1 MKLKIMQQ
9 GGGLIYTPFIPQAQ
23 VATSSASGSSSS
35 SSESKLDPLDK
46 EILGIMK
53 DQNLLP
59 SDVRQIYD
67 KLIKFQKQTQHLTAL
82 GDDSYRAA
90 MPGMLQ
96 ILGLVNEAK
105 YNKTQSDNIVKKMAE
120 ENAGADPALD
130 AYGRMYVRNK
140 DKDWEIEQVSISD
153 FDREKHVPISN
164 SELLSMRQRQ
174 FGFQD
179 KFMNDLENMV
189 GMTTTQK
196 EIDRIINEIGSA
208 ETSAYIK
215 NPSANRVIQAL
226 MQDGPEGIYKL
237 SQKDRSE
244 GLQPAWNAIYQ
255 RLPQNMRN
263 LLRANAAL
271 LNTDPLILIQDSVL
285 RNSDTKTDISYE
297 STASKAAGYDTDP
310 NKTASEQLTQ
320 NNYLMQ
326 IGTRRLAKTRVMI
339 VPKAAKISDTGALIA
354 QVYTA
359 GMPVDK
365 NMQGI
370 GMMTLSNFRVSAEAA
385 KAGDFS
391 SVTFGNRILKPNEY
405 DAIVYDGNSELN
417 IAMLPYTHDSTT
429 GQLKPDF
436 NLLSA
441 FNYIQECLSD
451 NPNISKM
458 ELEQKAKERGYTLEQ
473 LGYDYKTNT
482 MTLKDTMPFLTFSAY
497 ASKDAINI
505 SKGMTPFLEKIH
517 KSDAKQ
523 IMDKYDTLITYGT
536 VSPSKND
543 RKLNNFDKTERWD
556 LYRGG
561 VFIPM
566 TDAARALLLSGIG
579 EYMPK
584 SMMTDYAARV
594 EARRAE
600 TQMNQMAQT
609 DPNYEVIASL
619 GQFK

>member
-1 MKLKIMQQ
+1 
-9 GGGLIYTPFIPQAQ
+9 
-23 VATSSASGSSSS
+23 
-35 SSESKLDPLDK
+35 
-46 EILGIMK
+46 
-53 DQNLLP
+53 
-59 SDVRQIYD
+59 
-67 KLIKFQKQTQHLTAL
+67 
-82 GDDSYRAA
+82 
-90 MPGMLQ
+90 
-96 ILGLVNEAK
+96 
-105 YNKTQSDNIVKKMAE
+105 
-120 ENAGADPALD
+120 
-130 AYGRMYVRNK
+130 
-140 DKDWEIEQVSISD
+140 
-153 FDREKHVPISN
+153 
-164 SELLSMRQRQ
+164 
-174 FGFQD
+174 
-179 KFMNDLENMV
+179 
-189 GMTTTQK
+189 
-196 EIDRIINEIGSA
+196 
-208 ETSAYIK
+208 
-215 NPSANRVIQAL
+215 
-226 MQDGPEGIYKL
+226 
-237 SQKDRSE
+237 
-244 GLQPAWNAIYQ
+244 
-255 RLPQNMRN
+255 MRN

-285 RNSDTKTDISYE
+285 RNTDTKTDISYE
-297 STASKAAGYDTDP
+297 STESKAAGYDTDP

-326 IGTRRLAKTRVMI
+326 IGTRRLAKTRAMI

-543 RKLNNFDKTERWD
+543 RKLNNFDETERWD

>member
-23 VATSSASGSSSS
+23 AATGNASGSSSS

-140 DKDWEIEQVSISD
+140 DRDWEIEQVSISD

-179 KFMNDLENMV
+179 KFMDDLENMV

-196 EIDRIINEIGSA
+196 EIDRIINEIGST

-215 NPSANRVIQAL
+215 NSSANRVIQAL
-226 MQDGPEGIYKL
+226 IQDGPEGIYKL

-271 LNTDPLILIQDSVL
+271 LNTDPLVLIQDSVL
-285 RNSDTKTDISYE
+285 RNTDTKTDVNYE
-297 STASKAAGYDTDP
+297 STASKAVGYDTDP
-310 NKTASEQLTQ
+310 VGTKSSTQVKDTYPERLATGEGFDPEKWINIMPSNTGVILNAYAQNVGPVVKGENRMNSASLATILQQ
-320 NNYLMQ
+320 ADG
-326 IGTRRLAKTRVMI
+326 IGTITDAQSITFGNQLLNENEARMLMVDTNINMQRVWLPIKRMPDGRYTPDFEAQQKLEKVQKYI
-339 VPKAAKISDTGALIA
+339 RDNNGQISDTYIENWLKNNLPSARWDSENK
-354 QVYTA
+354 QV
-359 GMPVDK
+359 VFDK
-365 NMQGI
+365 
-370 GMMTLSNFRVSAEAA
+370 
-385 KAGDFS
+385 S
-391 SVTFGNRILKPNEY
+391 S
-405 DAIVYDGNSELN
+405 
-417 IAMLPYTHDSTT
+417 M
-429 GQLKPDF
+429 
-436 NLLSA
+436 
-441 FNYIQECLSD
+441 
-451 NPNISKM
+451 
-458 ELEQKAKERGYTLEQ
+458 
-473 LGYDYKTNT
+473 
-482 MTLKDTMPFLTFSAY
+482 MPFLVLHGIGT
-497 ASKDAINI
+497 SKRLDFETN
-505 SKGMTPFLEKIH
+505 
-517 KSDAKQ
+517 
-523 IMDKYDTLITYGT
+523 
-536 VSPSKND
+536 SPYLHNLSREEAGRYK
-543 RKLNNFDKTERWD
+543 D
-556 LYRGG
+556 LYEMSINEDSRNGSVKSAKG
-561 VFIPM
+561 KDISTGNRNKFYSGNIYIPISGSTIAAGIHNSQYFDRDVY
-566 TDAARALLLSGIG
+566 TDITQKARIN
-579 EYMPK
+579 EQ
-584 SMMTDYAARV
+584 RQ
-594 EARRAE
+594 
-600 TQMNQMAQT
+600 QMITN
-609 DPNYEVIASL
+609 
-619 GQFK
+619 F